1 MYKRFLELKLK
12 PRTKAKEQKLKSF
25 NENILCPNFHKK
37 TVDIN
42 MLIEFSKENKNL
54 EEFII
59 KMKYSDF
66 LKTLYWRSIT
76 KYKKERSN
84 YKCELCGSTENLQIH
99 HKTYIHHG
107 KEIFYLND
115 LIVLCGRCHKNEHK
129 RFCPILLKD

>member
-1 MYKRFLELKLK
+1 MILTKEKFEAGLKSKKYISKAQCLLFGIPFYNNKTEKKNLIGKEISDELYKRFLELKLK
-12 PRTKAKEQKLKSF
+12 PRTKTKEQKLKSF

-66 LKTLYWRSIT
+66 LKTPY
-76 KYKKERSN
+76 
-84 YKCELCGSTENLQIH
+84 
-99 HKTYIHHG
+99 
-107 KEIFYLND
+107 
-115 LIVLCGRCHKNEHK
+115 
-129 RFCPILLKD
+129 